1 MSNYLNEN
9 GKNVAVIGSRNFD
22 DYELLKNYLDERF
35 DKIKYIVSGGASGGD
50 ELGRRYAEERGLPVI
65 IFYPRWRDKNG
76 IFSRAAGF
84 IRNQEIVKNSDVVI
98 AFMQKGGS
106 KGTQNSIEIAKRLG
120 KPVTII
126 EFTPKEKE
134 LDI

>member
-50 ELGRRYAEERGLPVI
+50 ELGRKYAEERGLPVI

-84 IRNQEIVKNSDVVI
+84 IRNQEIIKNCDVVI
-98 AFMQKGGS
+98 AFWDKVS
-106 KGTQNSIEIAKRLG
+106 KGTANSLEIAKRLN

>member
-50 ELGRRYAEERGLPVI
+50 ELGRKYAEERGLPVI

-84 IRNQEIVKNSDVVI
+84 VRNNEIIKNCDVVI
-98 AFMQKGGS
+98 AFWDKVS
-106 KGTQNSIEIAKRLG
+106 KGTANSLEIAKRLN